1 MPRVRL
7 VHWKA
12 GEAGALRSALR
23 AAGHTVEYDEKL
35 DSNAFRGIRASPPD
49 AFVIDLSRLP
59 SHGREVATFVRGQK
73 ATRHIP
79 IIFVDGAPEK
89 VEAVRGVLPDAVYTT
104 LAGVRTA
111 LRAALAN
118 RSASPVVPEQMM
130 ARYTSR
136 SAAQKLGIR
145 AGLTAALIGPP
156 RNFARVIGELP
167 AGAAVE
173 EVPGDAPADACHVTL
188 WFVQDAAD
196 CQAALP
202 RMRELARQTKLW
214 ILWRKGSSVTQ
225 PFLRQSAAAVGLVDY
240 KICAVDATWSAMLFA
255 RKKTQSSG

>member
-12 GEAGALRSALR
+12 GETGALRAALR

-79 IIFVDGAPEK
+79 IVFVGGAPEK
-89 VEAVRGVLPDAVYTT
+89 VEAVRKVLPDAVYTAS
-104 LAGVRTA
+104 AGLRPA
-111 LRAALAN
+111 LRVALAN
-118 RSASPVVPEQMM
+118 RPASPVVPEQMM

-167 AGAAVE
+167 AGAAFE
-173 EVPGDAPADACHVTL
+173 EVLEDAPADACPVTL
-188 WFVQDAAD
+188 WFVEDAAD

-202 RMRELARQTKLW
+202 HMRKLAARTKLW

-255 RKKTQSSG
+255 LKKTST

>member
-1 MPRVRL
+1 M
-7 VHWKA
+7 
-12 GEAGALRSALR
+12 
-23 AAGHTVEYDEKL
+23 EYDEKL

-79 IIFVDGAPEK
+79 IVFVGGAPEK
-89 VEAVRGVLPDAVYTT
+89 VEAVRRVLPDAVYSTP
-104 LAGVRTA
+104 AGVRTA
-111 LRAALAN
+111 LRAALAH
-118 RSASPVVPEQMM
+118 RLASPVVPDQMM
-130 ARYTSR
+130 ARYNSR

-167 AGAAVE
+167 ASAVFE
-173 EVPGDAPADACHVTL
+173 EVLDEAPAAAGPITL
-188 WFVQDAAD
+188 WFVEDAAA
-196 CQAALP
+196 CQAGLR
-202 RMRELARQTKLW
+202 RMRKLAARTKLW

-225 PFLRQSAAAVGLVDY
+225 PYLRQSAAAVGLVDY

-255 RKKTQSSG
+255 RKTTV